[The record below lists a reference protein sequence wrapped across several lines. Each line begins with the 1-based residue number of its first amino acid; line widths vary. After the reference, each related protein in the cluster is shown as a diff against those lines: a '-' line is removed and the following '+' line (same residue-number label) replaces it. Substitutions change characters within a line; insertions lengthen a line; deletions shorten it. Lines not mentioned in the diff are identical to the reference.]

1 MAQDIYSD
9 NRKQVY
15 DLLKEGDVNGLGS
28 PEEFAATLDDDDN
41 RRQVYGLL
49 SKLGVEG
56 LGDYDTFSST
66 IYNTP
71 NGLTG
76 VKIIDEF
83 RKNRSISRSEARGL
97 IDAGIDGAQKAFQ
110 NTYGSE
116 IRAEATAQRNLPN
129 RKEQDVTRPMP
140 AQQTAAPPTTDT
152 TPAASAETTEE
163 DYLVGPWHKLGVTSG
178 SEEVSASN
186 ETAQT
191 DGQNAPQFYQEGIV
205 VNNELVTPLEEVKRY
220 NRAHDIPEG
229 SDAEE
234 MQRYHT
240 SVATENMRD
249 YVNSLSKEALAL
261 MPKEAT
267 VKQRENALNI
277 VTRAVMGK
285 KSKDAARLQQEASW
299 LGVTPEEYWNQFILP
314 NLRDAIG
321 MNALWNPMGVA
332 EQLQAE
338 RDAYNPYIDEY
349 GRPMPTGRVNPMAIQ
364 RIERKKQ
371 REAIEADVMKT
382 FEEQL
387 AAGKE
392 AAQSKAKDIMVTDY
406 GGQGAQGTVVNF
418 GKMREANQLSAP
430 ENAINAAIGRLD
442 ELTKGMSEEQRA
454 LFGAQMYQQLQGRL
468 VNERK
473 ANNTIEQIFKSAFL
487 NSVTGKMTVGA
498 VQTDYENYLDQLAA
512 KAYDPSFMTEVAS
525 EVGSFLF
532 DFWTFLGPQAVGGL
546 AARGAVKSAVNKI
559 SKDLVVRGLGKRQA
573 GRIAEQIAS
582 QSLKTKVG
590 SHAISG
596 ATTFGLHG
604 FATSPVNT
612 LTQPTGAESTRSL
625 DAMTGTEHQEPTVG
639 PTDIIG
645 RMFTDMGWGAA
656 GGALFGAGAI
666 PEHYITNRFGHGL
679 ASSLAGKGASIATNA
694 AGMTG
699 VGALEYY
706 DENGKPMSW
715 SELGQNYLKNVA
727 MFATLDVPGFIAS
740 RNAAKKNQYFRENY
754 EITPSDVAKMR
765 DLGFGDRLT
774 DIAVKLA
781 DPSQELAGR
790 PSRSDVTDVNAL
802 KPEDR
807 DVTNGLHQL
816 DRLYDEGAITEK
828 EARKW
833 YALLTG
839 DYRRGLNTATAVRA
853 VETDGKHYVEWL
865 DRDGRVIDRQ
875 AAKSSE
881 DASTTVQRETWQVQ
895 LNQIDALEK
904 RVVADDITSRWDAAA
919 LKDGWA
925 AGMSEEYI
933 SALRDKESRGEA
945 LTEEE
950 QWVLKNNES
959 FRSGLEKMSRG
970 ESLSK
975 DEQQSVDATMKLLGK
990 MAGESGALQDIVMDF
1005 ESRHGLEHGKLKTIL
1020 EKRERST
1027 DEQALVEDYVATLQD
1042 NILGRERVRPEQFT
1056 RKQIEGPSQEETGLE
1071 GNNRI
1076 IDGGAPEVPSEANA
1090 MTPYEQGVSMDA
1102 DARIQAKRDFDAAET
1117 AVKTAFDLP
1126 AELTADELRATL
1138 FGDTSSEDAIERM
1151 EASGNY
1157 TPEQIQAVKDFDY
1170 ADTVMSGVY
1179 ENAETQQ
1186 AIDEAV
1192 AQRHAEIDAQ
1202 TGSDGNIHPVK
1213 LVATADGTIGQAFI
1227 TDPEVTFNSDGT
1239 VNAKDG
1245 MVIVTLADG
1254 TTKPISVDEIDTYEE
1269 LSNAEELKQI
1279 EAENITAGM
1288 RDAEMQRIEDAIN
1301 ADVIGMANVNGA
1313 AGTANT
1319 PDTIDTT
1326 NTPASPAGTQQP
1338 TLRHNAFGVP
1348 MKEDNTPDYEAAP
1361 AEAVWNTLTNESDE
1375 ATASTVASTMASN
1388 YQKQLDKAKKKQ
1400 ATGNTPQEIMA
1411 SAKANKEEVERL
1423 TALVEHW
1430 NNVAAVPTTR
1440 QQAETSNTDTANQQP
1455 IDSSESRITN
1465 TPDTSQTN
1473 GQENEGGNGN
1483 SGTVIDGRPR
1493 SNQRKASLTP
1503 MQQRERA
1510 LGDYLDFYDYVERML
1525 AASGRGLKVIW
1536 GDDPVT
1542 GTRGLGAHLTGK
1554 SESERRQYIWLLGTK
1569 KNGAFY
1575 PEQLAEELWQ
1585 GYREERND
1593 NGLPIDDIGNEQASD
1608 AFAVVLDVLR
1618 SHNRKESM
1626 MREAEERHSDMQ
1638 RQYDEAERDHANNWA
1653 IGQGYKDIDEWQAD
1667 YEQTMEHIKE
1677 IYADYEAQFIN
1688 FAEEYADREWQTEQ
1702 DYNQQRVE
1710 ELSRDK
1716 DRDEALREIYEQE
1729 NDRRSESNQREGE
1742 GLAGTAN
1749 RRTVRRRDEE
1759 SPAVVRGE
1767 QEISAENGNRRTNA
1781 PARDNQSTGVIE
1793 NSPVSLGTRTGEGR
1807 EVGRAQSGNLPAS
1820 VAPLVAELER
1830 QSDERDALHQAWL
1843 SGEIDDS
1850 ENRQR
1855 LRALDEQM
1863 SELRRRIMPLLSS
1876 LSQEEL
1882 NAISAYGEEHQLVEL
1897 PIFVEDEERRRKV
1910 AKTEADRFAEGLEAQ
1925 GSIPHGKAVAKFKA
1939 SDFASKDSKHTALG
1953 GTYYDPD
1960 GYAVTT
1966 DGFVLIADKLR
1977 YEPTKEGK
1985 VVAERN
1991 IPTVAGKGMEI
2002 NAPYPN
2008 WKAVIPTGGQRVS
2021 VDWNDLLGFIAG
2033 VRAKMKVKYDELRER
2048 GDLDKTSFRAY
2059 TANATVQVRLPNGE
2073 IALFD
2078 LSRLERMAAA
2088 GAYLGTTELQY
2099 KGNDRAVLSAN
2110 ANGTAL
2116 VMPMNDIPDEAT
2128 SYYYDMSG
2136 SDMVGEPTTFY
2147 NTLGGQQVVYQNM
2160 FDAGNGKTGTNGQA
2174 ETAASSTAPVQRSLF
2189 DNVESQPQAEAEAEQ
2204 PTTEPSEQAEAETT
2218 QVPSEPQQPKPAR
2231 TPRGRAADRIEDFG
2245 EKIGGAR
2252 KDVVR
2257 ARIQNTKKLTVKDLQ
2272 ALKNGPDDI
2281 LSKSNIMRLY
2291 NEGQMD
2297 EATARSFMAFNSV
2310 VKLRPK
2316 EKTVLTK
2323 YRDAATAWEEGK
2335 PFSFDVTDDDVRA
2348 YLETFPH
2355 SNEEKARESLN
2366 FSITWPFN
2374 NFMRTYEALN
2384 YPAEDRKIGRYVIV
2398 DYTNSPYTFM
2408 SSRPYWVKNGH
2419 DARRGYPSATFE
2431 SAVEKLKALC
2441 PVVQAKEKKAG
2452 KGESAG
2458 HGLSVVQGER
2468 GGYYIKSRNIPG
2480 KIYLSRRFWTRKE
2493 AEDYLAANLDALIK
2507 KEDRMTEALMGSNI
2521 GMAERAGVD
2530 YRNGRDVTPQD
2541 FLDEFGFRGV
2551 EFGNWVPQA
2560 ERQMYL
2566 NKSYDAIK
2574 DLCAIIGISPRA
2586 FSLGGRLGLAFGAR
2600 GHSKALAHYESDKEV
2615 INLTRMKGVG
2625 SLAHEWFHAIDNYLS
2640 RQKTGNISDF
2650 ATETRDTVRREVGR
2664 VFDDLNTAMRALD
2677 YHRRS
2682 QRAGD
2687 YWGQTVEEFA
2697 RLFEGYIYDKLT
2709 EKGLVSPILVRPHV
2723 LLDDMPSFWPYPSR
2737 EENAV
2742 MRPLFDR
2749 LFDTIQEKTDANGNV
2764 MLQEPQ
2770 TIYNTLDGQRVV
2782 YQSLF
2787 EGDRGDDNNSANRAS
2802 GQALADEIAGMSD
2815 AQLLGRIGESG
2826 ANDRDFYADEYDRRH
2841 EQEYDDAQLA
2851 YAQQLEQSNTSLDD
2865 AYGMYGDVSR
2875 RWLNGGYATD
2885 ERTALRAQMDALT
2898 PYIDF
2903 LETERYDEEMEA
2915 EREAERE
2922 AAKQQYE
2929 EQKEAV
2935 EMFDPTTLRLRK
2947 LEPGETCRVERVYE
2961 ETGQFNFTGK
2971 EKIESAEDVAF
2982 IFKQLETASVENA
2995 FLVLLKDGR
3004 PTIVHL
3010 GIGSYNKALAPFE
3023 TAFVAYQ
3030 KLQPESV
3037 VLVHNHPSGNVRASA
3052 QDINLQRQLVDAF
3065 GADVVKPGIIINT
3078 TSGKYG
3084 EFYADNTRT
3093 ESQMPQAQ
3101 GNEIPI
3107 KVYQFSKQVFA
3118 PDWNPAEAFKADG
3131 SLKVAQFVSSHRL
3144 GEHKKMS
3151 LLVVTQDM
3159 RVVANVFLPWT
3170 KLSEIK
3176 SYAEAGDLLAGYVH
3190 QCGGVRCILYGN
3202 YDYTKEDDNRL
3213 SRLSQRMKQL
3223 QAPFLEV
3230 MHIGHS
3236 AFESGLLGEPETA
3249 FNEGSEEIF
3258 NAAKEKFGR
3267 TYDIREAGY
3276 VLPDGTMLDFS
3287 GRHELFGADD
3297 SAIRGSRATDH
3308 REISKIAYKYDN
3320 DGNEIE
3326 TGIET
3331 DMPDFIK
3338 RGGIRIDD
3346 NAGTINLA
3354 VKPTPEQREVL
3365 RRLIQRNDGDVSVDF
3380 GDGWDS
3386 DHYVE
3391 YEGARPQSVL
3401 ADIDRYFDEGIKPE
3415 GNVTL
3420 GEPEVD
3426 YNAVNEPQFQLT
3438 DSESV
3443 RPATQEERE
3452 ETAYMAEHLN
3462 AMGIPVSTDWD
3473 EGQRVLDMANG
3484 EGVRLQKRLNN
3495 LSKASNAIK
3504 RWLAEGARGKVFT
3517 IDLPE
3522 STLKMIR
3529 REVGRDFD
3537 SHNITINGIIHG
3549 LKNHGENG
3557 TKLSANSIPIREQ
3570 DAELIPYIM
3579 TAPDYVRKGSSDI
3592 TGRESVRFYKTLEN
3606 GYVVV
3611 VEKEYEK
3618 SPNDMETI
3626 NIWAEKSSRVADA
3639 RSNERPLRSTS
3650 SPTNV
3655 AHGTEAA
3662 RANAVTVITR
3672 TDAAKIR
3679 RDAEI
3684 AIENDEKNAKYQKAN
3699 VSQAVF
3705 VSNARRAVEGIRQEK
3720 ATPEQWLA
3728 MLQKQGGLKAGEDKW
3743 LGLSDWLKDQ
3753 DKKSLTKQE
3762 VLDFIDQN
3770 QIQIEEVNYSEN
3782 VDILSATERDIQ
3794 ENIARGHSLE
3804 ELQEQID
3811 TEIRL
3816 AGDELDGMDAS
3827 ERDEWLTEQMKDRYG
3842 DDFEVGYSISDGTI
3856 SYAIGEWDVDE
3867 DAYNSNI
3874 AGDDNK
3880 KINTTRL
3887 EYTTEGLENKREIA
3901 LTVPTIESWN
3911 EDDDI
3916 HFGDAGGGRA
3926 VAWIRFGETTDKDGN
3941 RVLVIDEIQSKRHQE
3956 GREKGYKENLPPYTE
3971 DMLSVEKDDEGW
3983 WEIGEK
3989 IGNGVLNLNYYP
4001 ATMSREAAIQEY
4013 IRLHDRVKPGI
4024 PDAPFEKNWHELAMK
4039 RMLRYAAEN
4048 GYDRVAWTTGEQ
4060 QAERY
4065 NLGGKV
4071 KKITARDE
4079 GNFGKVVNLHFK
4091 ENATTG
4097 METMNFSVDENGIV
4111 KSKEAAIDGKRLSDV
4126 VGKDLAEKIM
4136 SIDSNRPTTFNDV
4149 DLSVGGE
4156 GMKGF
4161 YDRMLPNFVQ
4171 KYTKKWGAKVG
4182 EVELPGIGDQT
4193 YRLNSKGKMKRGL
4206 SMWSVDV
4213 TPEMKRDVMQG
4224 QPMFFRTPDGQA
4236 YGFTLN
4242 GKIYLDPRIATAETP
4257 IHEYGH
4263 LWVEALAEANPEAW
4277 EHLKGELEQDTDLV
4291 NYVKGRYPDL
4301 EGDELWEEVFTHFSG
4316 RRGRERMEEER
4327 RRMMN
4332 EEPDLMGKARV
4343 ARMFYRLRR
4352 ALKRF
4357 WTMARDLFAG
4367 NNARL
4372 KTMKAEDF
4380 ADAMM
4385 ADLVHGF
4392 NPRTGELAEQ
4402 RIRRMAD
4409 KYVPRYQ
4416 FVGERGARQADLAEE
4431 RTHRIDNLTVAREM
4445 EDAGKDAVAIK
4456 LATGWERGGDGKWRY
4471 EIPDIDRE
4479 TVVKGLREPIKA
4491 HRKAVDDMERQE
4503 ERLQG
4508 QAFSVSYKIPKRLD
4522 SRFTE
4527 EEKAKYRQMREKAA
4541 ALEGEALSVR
4551 KEINA
4556 LKDKVEKDGYETTLG
4571 DVLGKD
4577 SELIK
4582 AYPSL
4587 ADVHVK
4593 VFEHLQGKQGSYSSE
4608 TNTLELNAGE
4618 RSIDSVY
4625 STMLHEIQH
4634 AIQHIEGFAR
4644 GGNLGTV
4651 LSDNAYLMNFRDNLL
4666 GTLVEVEKQL
4676 KETRDQLAAQDFSR
4690 YTKEALT
4697 SREANLQLDAL
4708 NINHTLDDLDNNR
4721 ISQDIAD
4728 RYYRRLG
4735 GEVEARNVQ
4744 RRRGY
4749 SEEERRRSLAVA
4761 TEDVGRDE
4769 QHFLFGED
4777 ESKSAA
4783 DNNREGETLFAEKD
4797 DKRQGGM
4804 PESPARELAEK
4815 LNLGDRIEFVIDTN
4829 TLTDTNADNE
4839 RRMRRSKGFFDTNT
4853 GKIIIVLP
4861 NHTSEDDV
4869 LRTVLHESVA
4879 HYGLRELFKDDFDTF
4894 LDNVYN
4900 NVPLGIKARIHDY
4913 QARRKC
4919 SLHEATEEYL
4929 ASLAEDTN
4937 FEQAEKTG
4945 VWPTI
4950 KRLLITLLRSAHVR
4964 LPKALSDEDLRYILW
4979 RSFDN
4984 LRTKG
4989 RPNIIDR
4996 ARDITMQSRLGV
5008 RNFTSGQNNTNQNR
5022 LFRDADELIS
5032 DDKVLARA
5040 MYEERLKTSL
5050 FQITEALQDSMLGL
5064 KEAYRAIASAEGAKD
5079 FKIEDIPSYENAY
5092 LAENALSSV
5101 NKAEMDAYAEQVFR
5115 PLMDEVA
5122 RLAKNKEGKEQLI
5135 DYLMAKHGLERN
5147 RVMAQREF
5155 DKYQE
5160 KHPSGKK
5167 TLADFRRDYA
5177 GLTAIF
5183 GEEGDALGDIE
5194 RKAGE
5199 YVENY
5204 ESQHDTDELWERI
5217 REATR
5222 YSVYKSFTSGIINK
5236 KTFDEISNMYEYYI
5250 PLRGFDEATSDEI
5263 YTYLNGRDGVF
5274 NAPIRTARGRVSKAD
5289 DPLATI
5295 KNMADSGILQGN
5307 RNLMKQKF
5315 LNYVMRHPSNLAS
5328 VHDLWLKRDDVTG
5341 EWTPVFPDI
5350 NPNDTPEEVE
5360 RKVNAF
5366 EERMIELQES
5376 DPTFYKRGHEATDIP
5391 FKVINGN
5398 MKEHQVLVKRNG
5410 RNYVITINGNPRAA
5424 QALNGQTNPDNET
5437 TGAVGAVLRAG
5448 EWVNRQL
5455 STLYTTKNPDFIA
5468 SNFLRDAIYAN
5479 SMTWVKESPAYA
5491 AKFHANFIKFNPIT
5505 MGQLFKKYNEGTL
5518 DRRNKTERYFAE
5530 FMHGGGETGY
5540 SNLKSVEQQ
5549 KREIDKELKRA
5560 NGKLSV
5566 TAGLRLL
5573 GKKLD
5578 DVNRA
5583 VENCARFA
5591 AFVTS
5596 REDGRDIPRSVWD
5609 AKEISVNFNK
5619 KGAGAK
5625 FYGEDNLPGNIASLV
5640 SGLGRASFVF
5650 WNAAV
5655 QGTANITRYAK
5666 RHPAKF
5672 ATAAAT
5678 LFVLGALI
5686 PAMAGGGGDED
5697 DKNAYFN
5704 LPEYVRR
5711 SNIMFRLGEQWLSI
5725 PLPIEYRAIYGLG
5738 ELLMSAAQ
5746 GQEDIEPRKMAN
5758 KMASQ
5763 LSQVLPLDFLEG
5775 GGGLNAFVPSWVKP
5789 MVEVGIN
5796 KSWTGLPIAK
5806 ETPFNKDMP
5815 AWTKTYKNT
5824 DQNLISLAASMNE
5837 ATGGDE
5843 FTKGWADWNP
5853 AKLEYLLNGYLGG
5866 ISNTIE
5872 KLAKTGET
5880 MVGKRDFDWRDVL
5893 IVNRV
5898 IKTGDERTA
5907 FRKANEKYYTYKE
5920 EFDKFSQRLRGYKK
5934 RAEEGDQ
5941 KYLDKLDELNNSK
5954 DMARY
5959 EIFKEYDK
5967 KIAKLKKRANN
5978 LTGTDEEKEAVREL
5992 NREKLQLVETIDGMK

>member
-15 DLLKEGDVNGLGS
+15 DLLKEGGVNGLGS

-41 RRQVYGLL
+41 RRQVHSLL
-49 SKLGVEG
+49 SELGVEG

-66 IYNTP
+66 IYNSTNRVDNSTSGQDQP
-71 NGLTG
+71 AAVPEAGG
-76 VKIIDEF
+76 VTQPAVD
-83 RKNRSISRSEARGL
+83 NSRGRVPEE
-97 IDAGIDGAQKAFQ
+97 
-110 NTYGSE
+110 N
-116 IRAEATAQRNLPN
+116 
-129 RKEQDVTRPMP
+129 VP
-140 AQQTAAPPTTDT
+140 AQQPAVPAGASENNVVVDEAVSRSVSAGGQLGGIVGGIVGGNVGGKNGGNNSSNSSQAQEAAVP
-152 TPAASAETTEE
+152 EE
-163 DYLVGPWHKLGVTSG
+163 KKEVAGAGELQGDYLVGPWHKLGVTSG

-321 MNALWNPMGVA
+321 MNAPWNPMGVA

-559 SKDLVVRGLGKRQA
+559 SKDLVARGLGKRQA

-625 DAMTGTEHQEPTVG
+625 DVMTGTEHQEPTVG

-715 SELGQNYLKNVA
+715 SELGQSYLKNVA

-765 DLGFGDRLT
+765 DLGFGERLT

-807 DVTNGLHQL
+807 DITNGLHQL

-990 MAGESGALQDIVMDF
+990 MAGESGSLQDIVMDF

-1071 GNNRI
+1071 GSNRI
-1076 IDGGAPEVPSEANA
+1076 IDGGTPEATGEVPERPDYRGEGVALMRDALTNDDGQAVALAGRESRIAEARVARAFGDSALADELTMAVN
-1090 MTPYEQGVSMDA
+1090 SDA
-1102 DARIQAKRDFDAAET
+1102 DLDAFIASHEN
-1117 AVKTAFDLP
+1117 
-1126 AELTADELRATL
+1126 ELTAEQRSAVEALSA
-1138 FGDTSSEDAIERM
+1138 ANERM
-1151 EASGNY
+1151 RGIESAVTELG
-1157 TPEQIQAVKDFDY
+1157 PKKDQI
-1170 ADTVMSGVY
+1170 
-1179 ENAETQQ
+1179 
-1186 AIDEAV
+1186 
-1192 AQRHAEIDAQ
+1192 RAEIASHA
-1202 TGSDGNIHPVK
+1202 TEENTVVK
-1213 LVATADGTIGQAFI
+1213 M
-1227 TDPEVTFNSDGT
+1227 E
-1239 VNAKDG
+1239 
-1245 MVIVTLADG
+1245 LADG
-1254 TTKPISVDEIDTYEE
+1254 SRVYLRSGDPENEYGTVMVTDAAGQNRQVSTRDIKTIGEVQAVDDLLAAAFNQAVDEYSQRVNDWIDNTALTPGREFTISAAGEE
-1269 LSNAEELKQI
+1269 ARAVIDRVEGNDVIVRSADNPEETFSLSADEVRDYLREEEQKAVDDVLAQRAVDSNGPAEDNGAVGNSE
-1279 EAENITAGM
+1279 
-1288 RDAEMQRIEDAIN
+1288 DDAIAQDIQPIGTGVFGNIYDQFRGKVKAAFDFLIRNKSGDAIAVWSRDDVGDIDLVYGDRKEN
-1301 ADVIGMANVNGA
+1301 AGLDHIIEKHVGAGLDFSNEQEMMAAIDDVIENGIINEAKSKWDKVVLEKDGKVVVISKNVRDKQGNVIDYNKNWVVTSFDNNIPKSKKEPTA
-1313 AGTANT
+1313 ATRVTLDSNEGGRAV
-1319 PDTIDTT
+1319 
-1326 NTPASPAGTQQP
+1326 TPAG
-1338 TLRHNAFGVP
+1338 
-1348 MKEDNTPDYEAAP
+1348 
-1361 AEAVWNTLTNESDE
+1361 
-1375 ATASTVASTMASN
+1375 
-1388 YQKQLDKAKKKQ
+1388 
-1400 ATGNTPQEIMA
+1400 
-1411 SAKANKEEVERL
+1411 
-1423 TALVEHW
+1423 
-1430 NNVAAVPTTR
+1430 
-1440 QQAETSNTDTANQQP
+1440 
-1455 IDSSESRITN
+1455 SSESKITN
-1465 TPDTSQTN
+1465 TPDTGQTN

-1483 SGTVIDGRPR
+1483 SGTIIDARPR
-1493 SNQRKASLTP
+1493 SNRRKASLTP

-1608 AFAVVLDVLR
+1608 AFGVVLDVLR

-1716 DRDEALREIYEQE
+1716 DRDEALRETYEQE

-1793 NSPVSLGTRTGEGR
+1793 NSPVSLGTGTGEGR
-1807 EVGRAQSGNLPAS
+1807 EVGRSQSGNLPAS

-1843 SGEIDDS
+1843 SGEINDS
-1850 ENRQR
+1850 ENQQR

-1863 SELRRRIMPLLSS
+1863 SELRRRIIPLLSS

-1882 NAISAYGEEHQLVEL
+1882 DAISAYGEEHQLVEL
-1897 PIFVEDEERRRKV
+1897 PTFVEDEERRRKV

-1925 GSIPHGKAVAKFKA
+1925 GNIPHGKAVAKFKA
-1939 SDFASKDSKHTALG
+1939 RDFASKDSKHTALG

-1966 DGFVLIADKLR
+1966 DGFVLIADKQR
-1977 YEPTKEGK
+1977 YDPTKEGK
-1985 VVAERN
+1985 VIAERN

-2033 VRAKMKVKYDELRER
+2033 VRAKMKVEYDELRER

-2078 LSRLERMAAA
+2078 MSRLERMAAA

-2116 VMPMNDIPDEAT
+2116 VMPMNRIPDEAT
-2128 SYYYDMSG
+2128 SFYYDMSG
-2136 SDMVGEPTTFY
+2136 SDMVGEPEAAY
-2147 NTLGGQQVVYQNM
+2147 NQNTANERFNEELESLTEENAREVQLDCGRPNDILLSCGIENKPIRLYGAKLISKAKKHGYDYHDIKNLPQAIGNPIAVFEGSQKGSFAILTELQINGDNVLVTLTVGKGGHDVDFNIITSVY
-2160 FDAGNGKTGTNGQA
+2160 GKTNNNIVRWINGQKLLYA
-2174 ETAASSTAPVQRSLF
+2174 NKEKALDYISVPAPIAGAQSNQELQSAAKVIESFENPKLPKRNLF
-2189 DNVESQPQAEAEAEQ
+2189 SG
-2204 PTTEPSEQAEAETT
+2204 EPDA
-2218 QVPSEPQQPKPAR
+2218 
-2231 TPRGRAADRIEDFG
+2231 
-2245 EKIGGAR
+2245 
-2252 KDVVR
+2252 
-2257 ARIQNTKKLTVKDLQ
+2257 
-2272 ALKNGPDDI
+2272 
-2281 LSKSNIMRLY
+2281 
-2291 NEGQMD
+2291 
-2297 EATARSFMAFNSV
+2297 AFNAES
-2310 VKLRPK
+2310 
-2316 EKTVLTK
+2316 
-2323 YRDAATAWEEGK
+2323 EE
-2335 PFSFDVTDDDVRA
+2335 
-2348 YLETFPH
+2348 
-2355 SNEEKARESLN
+2355 
-2366 FSITWPFN
+2366 IFN
-2374 NFMRTYEALN
+2374 A
-2384 YPAEDRKIGRYVIV
+2384 
-2398 DYTNSPYTFM
+2398 
-2408 SSRPYWVKNGH
+2408 
-2419 DARRGYPSATFE
+2419 
-2431 SAVEKLKALC
+2431 
-2441 PVVQAKEKKAG
+2441 AKEKFGRTYDIREAG
-2452 KGESAG
+2452 YVLPDGTMLDFSGRHELDKGTDDSSLKGSRSTDHREIRKIAYKYDNDG
-2458 HGLSVVQGER
+2458 NEIETGIETTMPDFIKR
-2468 GGYYIKSRNIPG
+2468 GGIRIDDN
-2480 KIYLSRRFWTRKE
+2480 
-2493 AEDYLAANLDALIK
+2493 
-2507 KEDRMTEALMGSNI
+2507 
-2521 GMAERAGVD
+2521 AG
-2530 YRNGRDVTPQD
+2530 T
-2541 FLDEFGFRGV
+2541 
-2551 EFGNWVPQA
+2551 
-2560 ERQMYL
+2560 
-2566 NKSYDAIK
+2566 
-2574 DLCAIIGISPRA
+2574 
-2586 FSLGGRLGLAFGAR
+2586 
-2600 GHSKALAHYESDKEV
+2600 
-2615 INLTRMKGVG
+2615 INLAVKPTP
-2625 SLAHEWFHAIDNYLS
+2625 E
-2640 RQKTGNISDF
+2640 Q
-2650 ATETRDTVRREVGR
+2650 REV
-2664 VFDDLNTAMRALD
+2664 L
-2677 YHRRS
+2677 RRLI
-2682 QRAGD
+2682 QRNDGD
-2687 YWGQTVEEFA
+2687 VSVDFGDGWDSDHYVEY
-2697 RLFEGYIYDKLT
+2697 EG
-2709 EKGLVSPILVRPHV
+2709 VRPQRV
-2723 LLDDMPSFWPYPSR
+2723 LADIDRY
-2737 EENAV
+2737 
-2742 MRPLFDR
+2742 FDEG
-2749 LFDTIQEKTDANGNV
+2749 IKPEGNV

-2787 EGDRGDDNNSANRAS
+2787 EGESGNDNNSANRAS
-2802 GQALADEIAGMSD
+2802 GQALANEIGGMSD

-2903 LETERYDEEMEA
+2903 LETERFDEEMEA

-2929 EQKEAV
+2929 EQKDAV
-2935 EMFDPTTLRLRK
+2935 EAFDPTTLRLRK

-2982 IFKQLETASVENA
+2982 IFKQLETASVENT
-2995 FLVLLKDGR
+2995 FLVMLKDGR

-3236 AFESGLLGEPETA
+3236 AFESGLLGEPE
-3249 FNEGSEEIF
+3249 
-3258 NAAKEKFGR
+3258 
-3267 TYDIREAGY
+3267 
-3276 VLPDGTMLDFS
+3276 
-3287 GRHELFGADD
+3287 
-3297 SAIRGSRATDH
+3297 
-3308 REISKIAYKYDN
+3308 
-3320 DGNEIE
+3320 
-3326 TGIET
+3326 
-3331 DMPDFIK
+3331 
-3338 RGGIRIDD
+3338 
-3346 NAGTINLA
+3346 
-3354 VKPTPEQREVL
+3354 
-3365 RRLIQRNDGDVSVDF
+3365 
-3380 GDGWDS
+3380 
-3386 DHYVE
+3386 
-3391 YEGARPQSVL
+3391 
-3401 ADIDRYFDEGIKPE
+3401 
-3415 GNVTL
+3415 
-3420 GEPEVD
+3420 VD
-3426 YNAVNEPQFQLT
+3426 YNAVNEPQYQLT
-3438 DSESV
+3438 GSEDV

-3452 ETAYMAEHLN
+3452 ETAYMADHFN
-3462 AMGIPVSTDWD
+3462 AIGIPTSTDWE

-3484 EGVRLQKRLNN
+3484 KVTLSRAQKRALETAP
-3495 LSKASNAIK
+3495 LIPKEGSPADISNADSAK
-3504 RWLAEGARGKVFT
+3504 VQQKLETLAKNLEKV
-3517 IDLPE
+3517 
-3522 STLKMIR
+3522 S
-3529 REVGRDFD
+3529 
-3537 SHNITINGIIHG
+3537 SHR
-3549 LKNHGENG
+3549 KNFLDE
-3557 TKLSANSIPIREQ
+3557 
-3570 DAELIPYIM
+3570 
-3579 TAPDYVRKGSSDI
+3579 
-3592 TGRESVRFYKTLEN
+3592 
-3606 GYVVV
+3606 
-3611 VEKEYEK
+3611 
-3618 SPNDMETI
+3618 
-3626 NIWAEKSSRVADA
+3626 VADA
-3639 RSNERPLRSTS
+3639 LGAKKHGSNSRYVTIEAKNGKIVAIRLSNHNATVSTFDKHDEGEGISIVVSPRSNQGM
-3650 SPTNV
+3650 NDDGN
-3655 AHGTEAA
+3655 AHIVEFFYP
-3662 RANAVTVITR
+3662 
-3672 TDAAKIR
+3672 
-3679 RDAEI
+3679 EI
-3684 AIENDEKNAKYQKAN
+3684 AIRKAEGKPLAEIVRSIEQSLYSGEYKDTTGLAEVQEVNANPQRPSYQKAN

-3743 LGLSDWLKDQ
+3743 LGLSDWLKGQ

-3770 QIQIEEVNYSEN
+3770 QIQIEEVNYSTLGEEEYEKIKEFQDEFKGLIEEKEQEG
-3782 VDILSATERDIQ
+3782 VAIVKELEAFDDEMYAKYGAGWGAYLDRLSEEDRRRYKELEKRYDNSKDPVER
-3794 ENIARGHSLE
+3794 AWE
-3804 ELQEQID
+3804 EMID
-3811 TEIRL
+3811 R
-3816 AGDELDGMDAS
+3816 
-3827 ERDEWLTEQMKDRYG
+3827 KG
-3842 DDFEVGYSISDGTI
+3842 DDFRMAFKVKYSAKTLEPLYDMDGNLTDAAKYFLGMENTI
-3856 SYAIGEWDVDE
+3856 
-3867 DAYNSNI
+3867 NN
-3874 AGDDNK
+3874 
-3880 KINTTRL
+3880 TRL

-3901 LTVPTIESWN
+3901 LTVPTIEPWN
-3911 EDDDI
+3911 ENDDI

-3956 GREKGYKENLPPYTE
+3956 GREKGYRTTEAVAEEERLGDAVNKAQEAYDAYTRR
-3971 DMLSVEKDDEGW
+3971 M
-3983 WEIGEK
+3983 GEK
-3989 IGNGVLNLNYYP
+3989 YNGAYEDIYSDMTD
-4001 ATMSREAAIQEY
+4001 AERAEAD
-4013 IRLHDRVKPGI
+4013 RLKLEVYAASERFQNHGISDI

-4048 GYDRVAWTTGEQ
+4048 GYDRVAWTKGEQ
-4060 QAERY
+4060 QANRY
-4065 NLGGKV
+4065 DLS
-4071 KKITARDE
+4071 KKINFIFYNKDNHKLLAGTLVEGSIDYNEYNIDE
-4079 GNFGKVVNLHFK
+4079 TVEPEEL
-4091 ENATTG
+4091 
-4097 METMNFSVDENGIV
+4097 
-4111 KSKEAAIDGKRLSDV
+4111 SKFI
-4126 VGKDLAEKIM
+4126 GKDLALKVLEKGVIQGE
-4136 SIDSNRPTTFNDV
+4136 
-4149 DLSVGGE
+4149 DLRIGGE

-4161 YDRMLPNFVQ
+4161 YDRMLPSFVN
-4171 KYTKKWGAKVG
+4171 KYVKKWGAKVG
-4182 EVELPGIGDQT
+4182 EVALPGLEEAA
-4193 YRLNSKGKMKRGL
+4193 RK
-4206 SMWSVDV
+4206 MWSVDV

-4291 NYVKGRYPDL
+4291 DYVKGRYPDL

-4385 ADLVHGF
+4385 ADLVHKF

-4409 KYVPRYQ
+4409 KYAPRYQ

-4491 HRKAVDDMERQE
+4491 HRKAVNDMERQE

-4556 LKDKVEKDGYETTLG
+4556 LKDKVEKEGYETTLG

-4587 ADVHVK
+4587 ADVKVK

-4651 LSDNAYLMNFRDNLL
+4651 LSDNAYLMNYRDNLL

-4697 SREANLQLDAL
+4697 SREAKLQLDSL

-4761 TEDVGRDE
+4761 TEDVDRNE
-4769 QHFLFGED
+4769 QHFLFGEE

-4783 DNNREGETLFAEKD
+4783 ELDSTNSNDSGYSVNSEAGETLFAGEDGIHYEAAPSRRGKPR
-4797 DKRQGGM
+4797 KRQGETQLEYVQRLRDWERLQQFLEDHPRPLEPEISQEELSREYNDYRRDWMTRHGLPEDYVPTGVM
-4804 PESPARELAEK
+4804 PER
-4815 LNLGDRIEFVIDTN
+4815 
-4829 TLTDTNADNE
+4829 
-4839 RRMRRSKGFFDTNT
+4839 
-4853 GKIIIVLP
+4853 LP
-4861 NHTSEDDV
+4861 G
-4869 LRTVLHESVA
+4869 ES
-4879 HYGLRELFKDDFDTF
+4879 D
-4894 LDNVYN
+4894 
-4900 NVPLGIKARIHDY
+4900 
-4913 QARRKC
+4913 
-4919 SLHEATEEYL
+4919 
-4929 ASLAEDTN
+4929 ASLME
-4937 FEQAEKTG
+4937 
-4945 VWPTI
+4945 
-4950 KRLLITLLRSAHVR
+4950 RVR
-4964 LPKALSDEDLRYILW
+4964 LYEQFEAAKRAAGED
-4979 RSFDN
+4979 
-4984 LRTKG
+4984 
-4989 RPNIIDR
+4989 
-4996 ARDITMQSRLGV
+4996 
-5008 RNFTSGQNNTNQNR
+5008 
-5022 LFRDADELIS
+5022 
-5032 DDKVLARA
+5032 
-5040 MYEERLKTSL
+5040 
-5050 FQITEALQDSMLGL
+5050 ALQDMFLFEPASMRRWR
-5064 KEAYRAIASAEGAKD
+5064 EAYQEWKIARDQADTSRRWTQLYDGEVEPVTRIETEPMTEAKLDVLEAETMGES
-5079 FKIEDIPSYENAY
+5079 IG
-5092 LAENALSSV
+5092 
-5101 NKAEMDAYAEQVFR
+5101 MDVSPEG
-5115 PLMDEVA
+5115 VA
-5122 RLAKNKEGKEQLI
+5122 REMKYAI
-5135 DYLMAKHGLERN
+5135 IER
-5147 RVMAQREF
+5147 R
-5155 DKYQE
+5155 
-5160 KHPSGKK
+5160 K
-5167 TLADFRRDYA
+5167 TLESRNA
-5177 GLTAIF
+5177 
-5183 GEEGDALGDIE
+5183 EDALFIHDIE
-5194 RKAGE
+5194 ERVKALVKAAGKDPSITVRSVLE
-5199 YVENY
+5199 TLPLV
-5204 ESQHDTDELWERI
+5204 I
-5217 REATR
+5217 EAPR
-5222 YSVYKSFTSGIINK
+5222 
-5236 KTFDEISNMYEYYI
+5236 
-5250 PLRGFDEATSDEI
+5250 ATA
-5263 YTYLNGRDGVF
+5263 LK
-5274 NAPIRTARGRVSKAD
+5274 ARGLNA
-5289 DPLATI
+5289 
-5295 KNMADSGILQGN
+5295 N
-5307 RNLMKQKF
+5307 R
-5315 LNYVMRHPSNLAS
+5315 
-5328 VHDLWLKRDDVTG
+5328 LW
-5341 EWTPVFPDI
+5341 
-5350 NPNDTPEEVE
+5350 
-5360 RKVNAF
+5360 
-5366 EERMIELQES
+5366 
-5376 DPTFYKRGHEATDIP
+5376 
-5391 FKVINGN
+5391 
-5398 MKEHQVLVKRNG
+5398 
-5410 RNYVITINGNPRAA
+5410 
-5424 QALNGQTNPDNET
+5424 QAN
-5437 TGAVGAVLRAG
+5437 
-5448 EWVNRQL
+5448 
-5455 STLYTTKNPDFIA
+5455 
-5468 SNFLRDAIYAN
+5468 
-5479 SMTWVKESPAYA
+5479 
-5491 AKFHANFIKFNPIT
+5491 H
-5505 MGQLFKKYNEGTL
+5505 
-5518 DRRNKTERYFAE
+5518 
-5530 FMHGGGETGY
+5530 
-5540 SNLKSVEQQ
+5540 
-5549 KREIDKELKRA
+5549 
-5560 NGKLSV
+5560 LSV
-5566 TAGLRLL
+5566 TEEDIARAETAIARLRLL
-5573 GKKLD
+5573 GYD
-5578 DVNRA
+5578 PEV
-5583 VENCARFA
+5583 
-5591 AFVTS
+5591 
-5596 REDGRDIPRSVWD
+5596 
-5609 AKEISVNFNK
+5609 
-5619 KGAGAK
+5619 
-5625 FYGEDNLPGNIASLV
+5625 
-5640 SGLGRASFVF
+5640 
-5650 WNAAV
+5650 
-5655 QGTANITRYAK
+5655 
-5666 RHPAKF
+5666 
-5672 ATAAAT
+5672 AAAT
-5678 LFVLGALI
+5678 PEVIDAAREVAEALNGEDRTDSANSDNSDRGYITSGDVLAVCGLITARTSPDMSPAMRALMDSAEVKQLLQDIKDWYDNFYHQLEDANLKRPDVGYIGNGYINHVWDKAKSDPEAWARYVENRQRTTSPNMRRREIDTYLEGMAVGLVPKYRSILDILGHYSRQNNEAIANRQVLDDMTGISVIERNKDGEIVARHPVLSIKKPRKIDREQYYEKPYYVPGIGDVWVHKAGQHRFATVFGSMRHPDIPEWLREIGRLWDASSRVMKTIQLSYSFFHHFSLSEVAGAQMRPDRALRALFKYIIIDSIKAGTIPAYAHPDDFKLAAKHLVQLGATQDFAAADTNAISDKVQRALYEFSQKHRNLATQSAALLSDFVKWFNEGMDKLLWSYLHDGLKIACFKMMSEQIERRLDRIYGQAGDNGQVVAPDGLSREQLRDRLLDEAGRYVNDTFGGQYWELLNVTPAQLKWMRRCLLSPDWLLSTQRHFLANFGVGSLYTDSGFKNYIRYNWNNLRRLFGQNVPRDEYRRLRSRNAKLCYLLGVGLFYYGLINALNALFRAGDEAEEKEKADEIRKTNPDYKSPYELAYPNGMKWYDYMMPGNTIGQQTHLYLGRYKDGSEWYARWGKQFREFPEMFVGRHGVEFPGPMLERMMAKSNPMVSYIRDGLGAL
-5686 PAMAGGGGDED
+5686 D
-5697 DKNAYFN
+5697 
-5704 LPEYVRR
+5704 V
-5711 SNIMFRLGEQWLSI
+5711 
-5725 PLPIEYRAIYGLG
+5725 YGY
-5738 ELLMSAAQ
+5738 
-5746 GQEDIEPRKMAN
+5746 
-5758 KMASQ
+5758 
-5763 LSQVLPLDFLEG
+5763 LPLDRGTSDLTQRYGRTIGFLAMTAKHF
-5775 GGGLNAFVPSWVKP
+5775 LPFSVPTREDKEFKMWDLVMPSSKGFSRYKAVNYFKTYIEAGD
-5789 MVEVGIN
+5789 MVGIERTYQAAVMN
-5796 KSWTGLPIAK
+5796 GIDAEECLKAAISTVKATQREELKDGIVDLQSAMSAFDAARQASDRQVLKTKLTKYLAGEDYKTFTRADAREKAESFIKGEDVRQTAKDNERYLVYSTSDDVVEDYRVSALYKKTTSVRDRWQGLQDGGHSAEELKAWYTRHKPWFDARKLIGRLRRDIGKLKRQLGTVGNDDAQTMAK
-5806 ETPFNKDMP
+5806 IRQMRR
-5815 AWTKTYKNT
+5815 
-5824 DQNLISLAASMNE
+5824 
-5837 ATGGDE
+5837 
-5843 FTKGWADWNP
+5843 
-5853 AKLEYLLNGYLGG
+5853 
-5866 ISNTIE
+5866 
-5872 KLAKTGET
+5872 ET
-5880 MVGKRDFDWRDVL
+5880 M
-5893 IVNRV
+5893 
-5898 IKTGDERTA
+5898 ERI
-5907 FRKANEKYYTYKE
+5907 
-5920 EFDKFSQRLRGYKK
+5920 DSLSISQK
-5934 RAEEGDQ
+5934 
-5941 KYLDKLDELNNSK
+5941 
-5954 DMARY
+5954 
-5959 EIFKEYDK
+5959 
-5967 KIAKLKKRANN
+5967 
-5978 LTGTDEEKEAVREL
+5978 
-5992 NREKLQLVETIDGMK
+5992 

>member
-1 MAQDIYSD
+1 MAQDNITKVHQLLLND
-9 NRKQVY
+9 GY
-15 DLLKEGDVNGLGS
+15 DDVGT
-28 PEEFAATLDDDDN
+28 E
-41 RRQVYGLL
+41 
-49 SKLGVEG
+49 
-56 LGDYDTFSST
+56 
-66 IYNTP
+66 
-71 NGLTG
+71 
-76 VKIIDEF
+76 DEF
-83 RKNRSISRSEARGL
+83 RAFVSEKSNAKKVHQL
-97 IDAGIDGAQKAFQ
+97 LLNDG
-110 NTYGSE
+110 YDDVGSE
-116 IRAEATAQRNLPN
+116 DEFLSWIGVNSSNSADSYNSGQDQQAAVPEAGG
-129 RKEQDVTRPMP
+129 VTQPAVDDSRGRVPEENVP
-140 AQQTAAPPTTDT
+140 AQQPAVPTGASENNVVVDEAVSRSVSAGGQLGGTLAEVLQAKREEESGNNSSNSSQAQEAAVP
-152 TPAASAETTEE
+152 EE
-163 DYLVGPWHKLGVTSG
+163 KKEIAGAGELQGDYLVGPWHKLGVTSG

-191 DGQNAPQFYQEGIV
+191 DGQNVPQFYQEGIV

-261 MPKEAT
+261 MPEEAT

-321 MNALWNPMGVA
+321 MNAPWNPMGVA

-387 AAGKE
+387 AVGKE

-473 ANNTIEQIFKSAFL
+473 ANSTIEQIFKSAFL

-559 SKDLVVRGLGKRQA
+559 SKDLVARGLGKRQA

-590 SHAISG
+590 SHAING

-625 DAMTGTEHQEPTVG
+625 DAMSGTEHQEPTVG

-816 DRLYDEGAITEK
+816 DLLYDEGAITEK

-881 DASTTVQRETWQVQ
+881 DASATVQRETWQVQ

-904 RVVADDITSRWDAAA
+904 RVVADDITNRWDAAA

-1076 IDGGAPEVPSEANA
+1076 IDGGAPEVPSEA
-1090 MTPYEQGVSMDA
+1090 PERPDYRGEGVALMRDALANDDGQAVALAGRESRIAEARVARAFGDSVLADELTAAVNSDA
-1102 DARIQAKRDFDAAET
+1102 DLDAFIASHENELTAEQRSAVEALSAANERMRGIESAVTEMGPQRDQIRAEIASRATEENTVVEMELADGSRVYLRSGDPENEYGTVMVTDAAGQNRQVSTRDIKTIGEVQPVDDLLAAAFNQAVDEYSQRVNDWIDNTALTPGREFTISAAGEEARAVIDRVEGNDVIVRSADNPEETFSLSADEVRGYLREEETKAVEDSINSINSADSANGEGGQPLVSSDGQTGVNGANPNEEPEQRQEKLSPNDAISFVSEMENRAAEAPEVELTIENWDALFGEDGIVNTPIGEVKMGENQFTKLMRKGREGKLGMIKPTLENPDVVIETPSEANEGQITERNSSYIFVKAFTKADGSRYYYFTSVTVSKDGREVVVSNQEKNRNKLLRLLTEGDVIWRTPKDATTSSAEGQGLDYVQPLKAET
-1117 AVKTAFDLP
+1117 AT
-1126 AELTADELRATL
+1126 E
-1138 FGDTSSEDAIERM
+1138 G
-1151 EASGNY
+1151 SG
-1157 TPEQIQAVKDFDY
+1157 I
-1170 ADTVMSGVY
+1170 
-1179 ENAETQQ
+1179 
-1186 AIDEAV
+1186 
-1192 AQRHAEIDAQ
+1192 
-1202 TGSDGNIHPVK
+1202 
-1213 LVATADGTIGQAFI
+1213 
-1227 TDPEVTFNSDGT
+1227 
-1239 VNAKDG
+1239 
-1245 MVIVTLADG
+1245 
-1254 TTKPISVDEIDTYEE
+1254 
-1269 LSNAEELKQI
+1269 
-1279 EAENITAGM
+1279 
-1288 RDAEMQRIEDAIN
+1288 
-1301 ADVIGMANVNGA
+1301 
-1313 AGTANT
+1313 
-1319 PDTIDTT
+1319 
-1326 NTPASPAGTQQP
+1326 
-1338 TLRHNAFGVP
+1338 
-1348 MKEDNTPDYEAAP
+1348 
-1361 AEAVWNTLTNESDE
+1361 
-1375 ATASTVASTMASN
+1375 
-1388 YQKQLDKAKKKQ
+1388 
-1400 ATGNTPQEIMA
+1400 TPQSI
-1411 SAKANKEEVERL
+1411 
-1423 TALVEHW
+1423 
-1430 NNVAAVPTTR
+1430 
-1440 QQAETSNTDTANQQP
+1440 
-1455 IDSSESRITN
+1455 SSESKITN
-1465 TPDTSQTN
+1465 TPDTGQIN

-1493 SNQRKASLTP
+1493 SNRRKASLTP

-1510 LGDYLDFYDYVERML
+1510 LGDYLDFYDYVERTL

-1542 GTRGLGAHLTGK
+1542 GTRGLGAHLTGQ

-1593 NGLPIDDIGNEQASD
+1593 NGLPIDDIGSEQASD
-1608 AFAVVLDVLR
+1608 AFGVVLDVLR

-1638 RQYDEAERDHANNWA
+1638 RQYDEAERDQANNWA
-1653 IGQGYKDIDEWQAD
+1653 IGQGFEDIDEWQD
-1667 YEQTMEHIKE
+1667 YS
-1677 IYADYEAQFIN
+1677 DYCYQKAEEDSRYYDEVISI
-1688 FAEEYADREWQTEQ
+1688 FAEQ
-1702 DYNQQRVE
+1702 
-1710 ELSRDK
+1710 
-1716 DRDEALREIYEQE
+1716 YEQE
-1729 NDRRSESNQREGE
+1729 DNERRITESHRVAAQSDEGAVPGRTGE
-1742 GLAGTAN
+1742 GPAVVQG
-1749 RRTVRRRDEE
+1749 EQE
-1759 SPAVVRGE
+1759 SPAGE
-1767 QEISAENGNRRTNA
+1767 RDTTADGPSPHNAERGNRI
-1781 PARDNQSTGVIE
+1781 DSDG
-1793 NSPVSLGTRTGEGR
+1793 SLGTGTGEGR

-1820 VAPLVAELER
+1820 VAPLVADLER

-1843 SGEIDDS
+1843 SNEIDDS

-1863 SELRRRIMPLLSS
+1863 SELRRRIIPLLSS

-1939 SDFASKDSKHTALG
+1939 SDFASKDSTHAALG

-1966 DGFVLIADKLR
+1966 DGFVLIADKQR
-1977 YEPTKEGK
+1977 YDPTKEGK
-1985 VVAERN
+1985 VIAERN

-2002 NAPYPN
+2002 NVPYPN

-2033 VRAKMKVKYDELRER
+2033 VRAKMKVEYDELRER

-2088 GAYLGTTELQY
+2088 GTYLGTTEFQY
-2099 KGNDRAVLSAN
+2099 KGNDRAVVSAN

-2116 VMPMNDIPDEAT
+2116 VMPMNRIPDEAT

-2136 SDMVGEPTTFY
+2136 SDMVGEPDMAY
-2147 NTLGGQQVVYQNM
+2147 NKN
-2160 FDAGNGKTGTNGQA
+2160 
-2174 ETAASSTAPVQRSLF
+2174 TANERFNEELESLTEENAREVQLDCGRPNDILLSCGIENKPIRLYGAKLISKAKKHGY
-2189 DNVESQPQAEAEAEQ
+2189 DYHDIKNLPQAISNPIAVFEGSQKGSFAIL
-2204 PTTEPSEQAEAETT
+2204 TELQINGNNVLATLT
-2218 QVPSEPQQPKPAR
+2218 VGK
-2231 TPRGRAADRIEDFG
+2231 GGHDVDFNIITSVYG
-2245 EKIGGAR
+2245 
-2252 KDVVR
+2252 KDNNNVVR
-2257 ARIQNTKKLTVKDLQ
+2257 WINSQKLLYANKEKALDYISVPAPIAGAQSNQELQ
-2272 ALKNGPDDI
+2272 SAAKVI
-2281 LSKSNIMRLY
+2281 
-2291 NEGQMD
+2291 E
-2297 EATARSFMAFNSV
+2297 SFENPKLPERNLFSGEPEIAFNAES
-2310 VKLRPK
+2310 
-2316 EKTVLTK
+2316 
-2323 YRDAATAWEEGK
+2323 EE
-2335 PFSFDVTDDDVRA
+2335 
-2348 YLETFPH
+2348 
-2355 SNEEKARESLN
+2355 
-2366 FSITWPFN
+2366 IFN
-2374 NFMRTYEALN
+2374 A
-2384 YPAEDRKIGRYVIV
+2384 
-2398 DYTNSPYTFM
+2398 
-2408 SSRPYWVKNGH
+2408 
-2419 DARRGYPSATFE
+2419 
-2431 SAVEKLKALC
+2431 
-2441 PVVQAKEKKAG
+2441 AKEKFGRTYDIREAG
-2452 KGESAG
+2452 YVLPDGTMLDFSGRHELFGADDSAIRG
-2458 HGLSVVQGER
+2458 SRATDHRVISTIAYKYDNDGNEIETGIETDMPDFIKR
-2468 GGYYIKSRNIPG
+2468 GGIRIDDN
-2480 KIYLSRRFWTRKE
+2480 
-2493 AEDYLAANLDALIK
+2493 
-2507 KEDRMTEALMGSNI
+2507 
-2521 GMAERAGVD
+2521 AG
-2530 YRNGRDVTPQD
+2530 T
-2541 FLDEFGFRGV
+2541 
-2551 EFGNWVPQA
+2551 
-2560 ERQMYL
+2560 
-2566 NKSYDAIK
+2566 
-2574 DLCAIIGISPRA
+2574 
-2586 FSLGGRLGLAFGAR
+2586 
-2600 GHSKALAHYESDKEV
+2600 
-2615 INLTRMKGVG
+2615 INLAVKPTP
-2625 SLAHEWFHAIDNYLS
+2625 E
-2640 RQKTGNISDF
+2640 Q
-2650 ATETRDTVRREVGR
+2650 REV
-2664 VFDDLNTAMRALD
+2664 L
-2677 YHRRS
+2677 RRLI
-2682 QRAGD
+2682 QRNDGD
-2687 YWGQTVEEFA
+2687 VSVDFGDGWDSDHYVEY
-2697 RLFEGYIYDKLT
+2697 EG
-2709 EKGLVSPILVRPHV
+2709 VRPQRV
-2723 LLDDMPSFWPYPSR
+2723 LADIDRYF
-2737 EENAV
+2737 EEGIK
-2742 MRPLFDR
+2742 P
-2749 LFDTIQEKTDANGNV
+2749 EGNV

-2770 TIYNTLDGQRVV
+2770 TIYNTLDGQQVV

-2787 EGDRGDDNNSANRAS
+2787 ESERGNGNNSANRAS
-2802 GQALADEIAGMSD
+2802 GQALADEIGGMSD
-2815 AQLLGRIGESG
+2815 AQLLDRIGESG

-2915 EREAERE
+2915 QREAERE

-2929 EQKEAV
+2929 EQKNAV
-2935 EMFDPTTLRLRK
+2935 EAFDPTTLRLRK

-3010 GIGSYNKALAPFE
+3010 GMGSYNKTAAPFE

-3030 KLQPESV
+3030 ALKPDTV
-3037 VLVHNHPSGNVRASA
+3037 YFVHNHPSGNLKASR
-3052 QDINLQRQLVDAF
+3052 QDQEVLNHIKRAF
-3065 GADVVKPGIIINT
+3065 GEDVVQQGIIIDT
-3078 TSGKYG
+3078 TSGNYG
-3084 EFYADNTRT
+3084 EF
-3093 ESQMPQAQ
+3093 ESIETSYETYSVEEEMPQAT

-3118 PDWNPAEAFKADG
+3118 PDWNPAEAFKVDS

-3176 SYAEAGDLLAGYVH
+3176 SYAEAGELLAGYVH
-3190 QCGGVRCILYGN
+3190 QCGGVRGILYGN
-3202 YDYTKEDDNRL
+3202 YDYTKEDDKRL
-3213 SRLSQRMKQL
+3213 SRLSLRMKQL

-3236 AFESGLLGEPETA
+3236 ASESGL
-3249 FNEGSEEIF
+3249 
-3258 NAAKEKFGR
+3258 
-3267 TYDIREAGY
+3267 
-3276 VLPDGTMLDFS
+3276 
-3287 GRHELFGADD
+3287 
-3297 SAIRGSRATDH
+3297 
-3308 REISKIAYKYDN
+3308 
-3320 DGNEIE
+3320 
-3326 TGIET
+3326 
-3331 DMPDFIK
+3331 
-3338 RGGIRIDD
+3338 
-3346 NAGTINLA
+3346 
-3354 VKPTPEQREVL
+3354 
-3365 RRLIQRNDGDVSVDF
+3365 
-3380 GDGWDS
+3380 
-3386 DHYVE
+3386 
-3391 YEGARPQSVL
+3391 
-3401 ADIDRYFDEGIKPE
+3401 
-3415 GNVTL
+3415 L

-3426 YNAVNEPQFQLT
+3426 YNAVNEPQYQLT
-3438 DSESV
+3438 SSEDV

-3452 ETAYMAEHLN
+3452 ETAYMADHFN
-3462 AMGIPVSTDWD
+3462 AIGIPTSTDWE

-3484 EGVRLQKRLNN
+3484 EGVRLQKRLNALQEAERFIEES
-3495 LSKASNAIK
+3495 LS
-3504 RWLAEGARGKVFT
+3504 GKHNDQRVE
-3517 IDLPE
+3517 IELPL
-3522 STLKMIR
+3522 STQRKVR
-3529 REVGRDFD
+3529 RAMGRDFD
-3537 SHNITINGIIHG
+3537 THNIYANGIIHS
-3549 LKNHGENG
+3549 KNNHGVG
-3557 TKLSANSIPIREQ
+3557 GMKIDQNSIPLRDE
-3570 DAELIPYIM
+3570 DFKLAPYIM
-3579 TAPDYVRKGSSDI
+3579 TAPDNVIPGSASSD
-3592 TGRESVRFYKTLEN
+3592 GRESIRFEKRLQN
-3606 GYVVV
+3606 GVVLV
-3611 VEKEYEK
+3611 VEKEQK
-3618 SPNDMETI
+3618 NSPDDMDTI
-3626 NIWAEKSSRVADA
+3626 TMWATLSSRGADA
-3639 RSNERPLRSTS
+3639 RSNERPLHTTS
-3650 SPTNV
+3650 KPANVTN
-3655 AHGTEAA
+3655 GTEAA
-3662 RANAVTVITR
+3662 RANAVTVISSF
-3672 TDAAKIR
+3672 DAAKIR

-3743 LGLSDWLKDQ
+3743 LGLSDWLKGQ

-3782 VDILSATERDIQ
+3782 VDILSATEREIQ

-3887 EYTTEGLENKREIA
+3887 AYTTEGLENKREIA

-3911 EDDDI
+3911 DDDDI

-3926 VAWIRFGETTDKDGN
+3926 VAWIRFGDSWGREPVEINHPITGEKTVVKRDV

-3956 GREKGYKENLPPYTE
+3956 GREKGYRTTEAVAEEERLGDAVNKAQEAYDAYTRR
-3971 DMLSVEKDDEGW
+3971 M
-3983 WEIGEK
+3983 GEK
-3989 IGNGVLNLNYYP
+3989 YNGAYEDIY
-4001 ATMSREAAIQEY
+4001 ADMTDAERTEADRLEQEVY
-4013 IRLHDRVKPGI
+4013 AASERFQNHGISDI

-4048 GYDRVAWTTGEQ
+4048 GYDKVAWTPGEQ

-4065 NLGGKV
+4065 NIGQSVRRIDAAIDQEGKRALLIHLQGGPTMD
-4071 KKITARDE
+4071 IGFDDE
-4079 GNFGKVVNLHFK
+4079 GNI
-4091 ENATTG
+4091 T
-4097 METMNFSVDENGIV
+4097 ETNRVGQQYLSGV
-4111 KSKEAAIDGKRLSDV
+4111 KNISEI
-4126 VGKDLAEKIM
+4126 VGKEIAAGA
-4136 SIDSNRPTTFNDV
+4136 
-4149 DLSVGGE
+4149 LSVQGKGTENMKTWEGDNLRIGGE

-4161 YDRMLPNFVQ
+4161 YDRMLPSFVN
-4171 KYTKKWGAKVG
+4171 KYVKKWGAKVG
-4182 EVELPGIGDQT
+4182 EVALPVLEEAAQ
-4193 YRLNSKGKMKRGL
+4193 K
-4206 SMWSVDV
+4206 MWSVDV

-4277 EHLKGELEQDTDLV
+4277 EHLKGELEQDADLV

-4392 NPRTGELAEQ
+4392 YPRTGELAEQ

-4409 KYVPRYQ
+4409 KYNSKQLVFLNDKMDGLEVFDLLDIPEEIFEGDMPTQEEKIAFVEEIKQFTEKSYAFYFPPSDKIIIFAERIPSDREEETFFHENIHAILRSWYGASPAPRRIAEAFWDLAPDEGGEVSKSYIEKKYRDTPEKWKEEFFVTWLGRAMAHGSVDEVTNLLQDSGDKSRIESIEHSLGYDRGEETAARGEGARRTEEDTSRGSQEDGKILQGQRNNRLTSSSDGVPRYQ
-4416 FVGERGARQADLAEE
+4416 LAGEGGSSDNGTDSSNSSENEANEGTFVGEDGIRYEKAPSLRHQPKRKKNESQMAYVMRLRGWNQMRDFLDKHPRPLEPESFDEELTARWRDAYRAWRTERDKADRGRSWQQLYEYDVEAAVNGAMDGMTKAEAEILEAEAIGLNVGLDIEESRANLEMKFSVIARRKQLEGSNAEDTLFIHGIENRVKALVKSAREAGANITVKKVLETLPYMMEAPRARQIIARQLNATLTFALNRLRVTPADLLRAEAAIAKLRDLNYNPDE
-4431 RTHRIDNLTVAREM
+4431 AAATPEVIDAAREVAKVLNGEDRTDSANSNNSDRGYITSGDVLAVYDLITARTLPDM
-4445 EDAGKDAVAIK
+4445 SPAMRALMDSAEVKQLLSDIKEWYDRMYHMLDAAGLRRDAGYIAEGYINHVWDAGKSDPQVLEALSTPKKLSAYLKGPLPENRQRTQSPNMHLRSVDTYLNGEALGLVPKYKSLLDIMAHYSRQNNEALANKAMLEDMSSVTVVEKNSSGEVVARIPIITTHVRPIDEEYYHNPGYRIPGLGTVYVHRAAVPYFRAAFGVLRSDVGDVAHEIGRIYDIINRFAKRMNLSVSLFHHLALNEVMLAQRGPFGLAKALFKYIFFDTYRAGVKASANKGFMKYVVDPLLRGESPAFAHPEDFK
-4456 LATGWERGGDGKWRY
+4456 LAARHLVQLGATSDFAAADTTAISNKISRALYVYSQKHPNKVITSVDALRKMLGAVGKEWDDLLWRQLHDGLKLSLFNRFV
-4471 EIPDIDRE
+4471 EQTD
-4479 TVVKGLREPIKA
+4479 
-4491 HRKAVDDMERQE
+4491 
-4503 ERLQG
+4503 
-4508 QAFSVSYKIPKRLD
+4508 KRLD
-4522 SRFTE
+4522 KLYKT
-4527 EEKAKYRQMREKAA
+4527 
-4541 ALEGEALSVR
+4541 
-4551 KEINA
+4551 
-4556 LKDKVEKDGYETTLG
+4556 
-4571 DVLGKD
+4571 
-4577 SELIK
+4577 
-4582 AYPSL
+4582 
-4587 ADVHVK
+4587 
-4593 VFEHLQGKQGSYSSE
+4593 
-4608 TNTLELNAGE
+4608 
-4618 RSIDSVY
+4618 
-4625 STMLHEIQH
+4625 
-4634 AIQHIEGFAR
+4634 
-4644 GGNLGTV
+4644 
-4651 LSDNAYLMNFRDNLL
+4651 DNATVNGL
-4666 GTLVEVEKQL
+4666 
-4676 KETRDQLAAQDFSR
+4676 TRDQMRDRMLDE
-4690 YTKEALT
+4690 YG
-4697 SREANLQLDAL
+4697 QLVNDTFGGQYWEL
-4708 NINHTLDDLDNNR
+4708 LGISPKTLKWL
-4721 ISQDIAD
+4721 
-4728 RYYRRLG
+4728 
-4735 GEVEARNVQ
+4735 
-4744 RRRGY
+4744 RRGILSPDWTFSTMRHFLANFGIGTLY
-4749 SEEERRRSLAVA
+4749 SEGFFKTDEFKRLRSMTAVKCYAIGVLMILLAMNAANIIERMIDEDKEKKKAEEERK
-4761 TEDVGRDE
+4761 TNPDY
-4769 QHFLFGED
+4769 
-4777 ESKSAA
+4777 KS
-4783 DNNREGETLFAEKD
+4783 
-4797 DKRQGGM
+4797 
-4804 PESPARELAEK
+4804 PYELAYPNGMK
-4815 LNLGDRIEFVIDTN
+4815 WYDYTMLGNAPGKQSLLFLGRYSDGRERYLRWGKQFREF
-4829 TLTDTNADNE
+4829 
-4839 RRMRRSKGFFDTNT
+4839 
-4853 GKIIIVLP
+4853 P
-4861 NHTSEDDV
+4861 
-4869 LRTVLHESVA
+4869 
-4879 HYGLRELFKDDFDTF
+4879 ELFEDAEGWGFPR
-4894 LDNVYN
+4894 
-4900 NVPLGIKARIHDY
+4900 PLLNRALTKGSAG
-4913 QARRKC
+4913 
-4919 SLHEATEEYL
+4919 
-4929 ASLAEDTN
+4929 TN
-4937 FEQAEKTG
+4937 F
-4945 VWPTI
+4945 
-4950 KRLLITLLRSAHVR
+4950 S
-4964 LPKALSDEDLRYILW
+4964 
-4979 RSFDN
+4979 
-4984 LRTKG
+4984 
-4989 RPNIIDR
+4989 IDFLG
-4996 ARDITMQSRLGV
+4996 SLGV
-5008 RNFTSGQNNTNQNR
+5008 RGFNGNDRTAQEIKKRHGAWMALAYLTVNRFMPYSAVDVSG
-5022 LFRDADELIS
+5022 LFIS
-5032 DDKVLARA
+5032 N
-5040 MYEERLKTSL
+5040 S
-5050 FQITEALQDSMLGL
+5050 TEAKQDFHFLDLAMPSSKGYSIWKAKRDFTAAIERGDMDAVEKAYKACVLNGIDAEDVL
-5064 KEAYRAIASAEGAKD
+5064 KSVKSSFTKKEREAFSDGVVDLASAKEAFD
-5079 FKIEDIPSYENAY
+5079 N
-5092 LAENALSSV
+5092 
-5101 NKAEMDAYAEQVFR
+5101 
-5115 PLMDEVA
+5115 A
-5122 RLAKNKEGKEQLI
+5122 RLAKDKATAKNKIIKYLAESEYKAFTLAEARKQAEAFIKGEDVRQTAEDNERYLMYSTFDDVRDDYRISKLYKKTTEVYVKQEEVATDPTLSGKEKAAWNEANRDWLVARGLI
-5135 DYLMAKHGLERN
+5135 N
-5147 RVMAQREF
+5147 RMNNGSKEYGVVGIKALKKKLGTIGNDDAETMAQIR
-5155 DKYQE
+5155 KMRQE
-5160 KHPSGKK
+5160 TMARIDS
-5167 TLADFRRDYA
+5167 LEI
-5177 GLTAIF
+5177 GLT
-5183 GEEGDALGDIE
+5183 
-5194 RKAGE
+5194 
-5199 YVENY
+5199 
-5204 ESQHDTDELWERI
+5204 
-5217 REATR
+5217 
-5222 YSVYKSFTSGIINK
+5222 
-5236 KTFDEISNMYEYYI
+5236 
-5250 PLRGFDEATSDEI
+5250 
-5263 YTYLNGRDGVF
+5263 
-5274 NAPIRTARGRVSKAD
+5274 
-5289 DPLATI
+5289 
-5295 KNMADSGILQGN
+5295 
-5307 RNLMKQKF
+5307 
-5315 LNYVMRHPSNLAS
+5315 
-5328 VHDLWLKRDDVTG
+5328 
-5341 EWTPVFPDI
+5341 
-5350 NPNDTPEEVE
+5350 
-5360 RKVNAF
+5360 
-5366 EERMIELQES
+5366 
-5376 DPTFYKRGHEATDIP
+5376 
-5391 FKVINGN
+5391 
-5398 MKEHQVLVKRNG
+5398 
-5410 RNYVITINGNPRAA
+5410 
-5424 QALNGQTNPDNET
+5424 GQ
-5437 TGAVGAVLRAG
+5437 
-5448 EWVNRQL
+5448 
-5455 STLYTTKNPDFIA
+5455 
-5468 SNFLRDAIYAN
+5468 
-5479 SMTWVKESPAYA
+5479 
-5491 AKFHANFIKFNPIT
+5491 
-5505 MGQLFKKYNEGTL
+5505 
-5518 DRRNKTERYFAE
+5518 
-5530 FMHGGGETGY
+5530 
-5540 SNLKSVEQQ
+5540 
-5549 KREIDKELKRA
+5549 
-5560 NGKLSV
+5560 
-5566 TAGLRLL
+5566 
-5573 GKKLD
+5573 
-5578 DVNRA
+5578 
-5583 VENCARFA
+5583 
-5591 AFVTS
+5591 
-5596 REDGRDIPRSVWD
+5596 
-5609 AKEISVNFNK
+5609 
-5619 KGAGAK
+5619 
-5625 FYGEDNLPGNIASLV
+5625 
-5640 SGLGRASFVF
+5640 
-5650 WNAAV
+5650 
-5655 QGTANITRYAK
+5655 
-5666 RHPAKF
+5666 
-5672 ATAAAT
+5672 
-5678 LFVLGALI
+5678 
-5686 PAMAGGGGDED
+5686 
-5697 DKNAYFN
+5697 
-5704 LPEYVRR
+5704 
-5711 SNIMFRLGEQWLSI
+5711 
-5725 PLPIEYRAIYGLG
+5725 
-5738 ELLMSAAQ
+5738 
-5746 GQEDIEPRKMAN
+5746 
-5758 KMASQ
+5758 
-5763 LSQVLPLDFLEG
+5763 
-5775 GGGLNAFVPSWVKP
+5775 
-5789 MVEVGIN
+5789 
-5796 KSWTGLPIAK
+5796 
-5806 ETPFNKDMP
+5806 
-5815 AWTKTYKNT
+5815 
-5824 DQNLISLAASMNE
+5824 
-5837 ATGGDE
+5837 
-5843 FTKGWADWNP
+5843 
-5853 AKLEYLLNGYLGG
+5853 
-5866 ISNTIE
+5866 
-5872 KLAKTGET
+5872 
-5880 MVGKRDFDWRDVL
+5880 
-5893 IVNRV
+5893 
-5898 IKTGDERTA
+5898 
-5907 FRKANEKYYTYKE
+5907 
-5920 EFDKFSQRLRGYKK
+5920 
-5934 RAEEGDQ
+5934 
-5941 KYLDKLDELNNSK
+5941 
-5954 DMARY
+5954 
-5959 EIFKEYDK
+5959 
-5967 KIAKLKKRANN
+5967 
-5978 LTGTDEEKEAVREL
+5978 
-5992 NREKLQLVETIDGMK
+5992 